1 VACNWK
7 TETVREGENPS
18 RWIHAKHVDYLDAIL
33 IQLFAGELL
42 KEGYIGVVIEEPPRH
57 GKSELCSHY
66 APAWY
71 LGAFP
76 DNRVMLASYEADFA
90 ATWGRKTRDTIEQ
103 HGKRFFG
110 IEVNPRTSAADNW
123 NVKGHKGGMFT
134 AGVGGALTGK
144 GANLL
149 IVDDPVKNMKD
160 AQSETMRR
168 NQWEWYKST
177 FRTRLEPDGVILLI
191 GTRWHEDDLIG
202 RVLAEAEVGEDLD
215 DKFIRVRLPAIAE
228 EPDEEYPMK
237 DPLGRV
243 AGEVL
248 FPERFPYEKLVPHM
262 SNANVWSA
270 LYQQRPAPSEG
281 GVFEKDWFEV
291 VPMVPRGVRIRKSF
305 RRWDLAAT
313 DPKAGED
320 PDWSVGL
327 LLGLGDDDFI
337 YIMDM
342 VRIREN
348 PGNLLKTLRR
358 TVVSDGF
365 KVRNRVEREPGSQ
378 GKIAVWQLARTV
390 FKGYN
395 FRGIP
400 STGPKELRIDT
411 VAGAAE
417 RGEFKVIRGKWNR
430 DFFYEVTHYPFA
442 AHDDICDAL
451 SGGYED
457 FTKRRNVMAT
467 A

>member
-1 VACNWK
+1 
-7 TETVREGENPS
+7 
-18 RWIHAKHVDYLDAIL
+18 VDYLDRL
-33 IQLFAGELL
+33 LMELFAGELL
-42 KEGYIGVVIEEPPRH
+42 REGYIGLVIEEPPRH

-90 ATWGRKTRDTIEQ
+90 ASWGRKTRDTTEQ
-103 HGKRFFG
+103 YGKRFFG
-110 IEVNPRTSAADNW
+110 IEVSKKTSAADNW
-123 NVKGHKGGMFT
+123 NLQGRKGGMFT

-160 AQSETMRR
+160 AQSETMRK

-202 RVLAEAEVGEDLD
+202 RVLAEAELGEDLE
-215 DKFIRVRLPAIAE
+215 DKFMRVRLPAVAE
-228 EPDEEYPMK
+228 EPDEEYPEP
-237 DPLGRV
+237 DPLGRTV
-243 AGEVL
+243 GQVL

-262 SNANVWSA
+262 QNGNVWSA

-281 GVFEKDWFEV
+281 GVFEREWFELV
-291 VPMVPRGVRIRKSF
+291 ARPGKIKRLF
-305 RRWDLAAT
+305 RRWDMAAT
-313 DPKAGED
+313 DPKGAED
-320 PDWSVGL
+320 PDWTVGL
-327 LLGLGDDDFI
+327 LMGLGDDEYI
-337 YIMDM
+337 YILDM
-342 VRIREN
+342 VRVRQN
-348 PGNLLKTLRR
+348 PGPLLKTVRR
-358 TVVSDGF
+358 TVQEDGY
-365 KVRNRVEREPGSQ
+365 KVRNRMEREPGSA
-378 GKIAVWQLARTV
+378 GKIAVFQLARTV
-390 FKGYN
+390 FRGYN
-395 FRGIP
+395 FRAFP

-411 VAGAAE
+411 AAGAAE
-417 RGEFKVIRGKWNR
+417 RGEFRVVKGRWNR
-430 DFFYEVTHYPFA
+430 DFFYEITHYPFC

-451 SGGYED
+451 ACGYED
-457 FTKRRNVMAT
+457 MTKRKNSMAT

>member
-1 VACNWK
+1 
-7 TETVREGENPS
+7 
-18 RWIHAKHVDYLDAIL
+18 
-33 IQLFAGELL
+33 
-42 KEGYIGVVIEEPPRH
+42 
-57 GKSELCSHY
+57 
-66 APAWY
+66 
-71 LGAFP
+71 
-76 DNRVMLASYEADFA
+76 MLASYEADFA

>member
-1 VACNWK
+1 M
-7 TETVREGENPS
+7 
-18 RWIHAKHVDYLDAIL
+18 DYLDRIL
-33 IQLFAGELL
+33 IELFAGELL
-42 KEGYIGVVIEEPPRH
+42 EKGFIGVVIEEPPRH

-71 LGAFP
+71 LGTFP

-90 ATWGRKTRDTIEQ
+90 ATWGRKTRDTVEQ
-103 HGKRFFG
+103 YGKRFFG

-123 NVKGHKGGMFT
+123 NIKGHKGGMFT

-144 GANLL
+144 GADLL

-177 FRTRLEPDGVILLI
+177 FRTRLEPGGKILLI

-202 RVLAEAEVGEDLD
+202 RVLQEADLGEELE
-215 DKFIRVRLPAIAE
+215 DKFYRVRLPAVAE
-228 EPDEEYPMK
+228 EPSEEYPMP
-237 DPLGRV
+237 DPLGR
-243 AGEVL
+243 APGEVL

-262 SNANVWSA
+262 QNVNVWSA

-281 GVFEKDWFEV
+281 GVFEKEWFELIRAV
-291 VPMVPRGVRIRKSF
+291 KPDVRMKTI

-313 DPKAGED
+313 DPKGGED
-320 PDWSVGL
+320 PDWTVGL
-327 LLGLGDDDFI
+327 LLGYGNDGYYYVL
-337 YIMDM
+337 DM
-342 VRIREN
+342 VRVREN
-348 PGNLLKTLRR
+348 PGKLLNTIRA
-358 TVVSDGF
+358 TVQRDGYQT
-365 KVRNRVEREPGSQ
+365 RNRIEREPGSS
-378 GKIAVWQLARTV
+378 GKIAAFQLARTV
-390 FKGYN
+390 FRGHN
-395 FRGIP
+395 FRAVP

-411 VAGAAE
+411 LAGAAE
-417 RGEFKVIRGKWNR
+417 RGEIRVLKAPWNR
-430 DFFYEVTHYPFA
+430 DFFYEITHYPFC

-451 SGGYED
+451 ASAYED
-457 FTKRRNVMAT
+457 FTKRRNTMAT